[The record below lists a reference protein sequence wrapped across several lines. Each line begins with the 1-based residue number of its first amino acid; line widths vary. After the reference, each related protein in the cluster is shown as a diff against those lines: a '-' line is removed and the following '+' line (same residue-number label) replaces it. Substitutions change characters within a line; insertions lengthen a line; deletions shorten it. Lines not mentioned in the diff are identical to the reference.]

1 MKTRSTP
8 ALPTMLVLLAAILRR
23 RPGQGRLAVALFACL
38 AVLATAACG
47 GAEEEAA
54 PTEDAV
60 ALKLGYSDWP
70 GWVAWEI
77 AKEKGFFEKNGVAV
91 ELVWMDYVA
100 SMEAFAAGALDAV
113 AMTNG
118 DALVSGAT
126 AKKPST
132 AILVNDYSNGNDMV
146 VAAAGIASVSALK
159 GKKIGVE
166 VGFVDHLLLL
176 HALESAGVAPADVEF
191 VNVPTNELPQALAA
205 GGVDAISAWQP
216 ASGQAL
222 KIVAGSKPVYT
233 SAEAPGIIYD
243 MLQVSRESLSARRAD
258 WLAVVRTWYDVV
270 DYMNDPA
277 NKAEMLGILAARVGL
292 TPEEYEPLLAGT
304 YILPLPEAI
313 GVLTGA
319 ADAGFE
325 SVAGSST
332 AVDAFNVENGVYPAL
347 EFAPAYLDPSLTLE
361 VATERGVEAPGT

>member
-1 MKTRSTP
+1 
-8 ALPTMLVLLAAILRR
+8 LLVLLAALLRR
-23 RPGQGRLAVALFACL
+23 HPAQGRLRVALLACL
-38 AVLATAACG
+38 AVLAAAACG
-47 GAEEEAA
+47 GAEDEAA
-54 PTEDAV
+54 VEAAV
-60 ALKLGYSDWP
+60 PLKLGYSDWP

-113 AMTNG
+113 SMTNG

-146 VAAAGIASVSALK
+146 VAGPGLASLRDLR

-176 HALESAGVAPADVEF
+176 HALESAGIAPSDVEF

-222 KIVAGSKPVYT
+222 KIVSGSTPVYT

-258 WLAVVRTWYDVV
+258 WLNVVRTWYDVV
-270 DYMNDPA
+270 DYMSDPA
-277 NKAEMLGILAARVGL
+277 NKAEMLGILSARVGL

-313 GVLTGA
+313 AVLTGS
-319 ADAGFE
+319 ADLAFE

-332 AVDAFNVENGVYPAL
+332 AVDAFNVENQVYPAL
-347 EFAPAYLDPSLTLE
+347 EYAPAYLDPSLTLE
-361 VATERGVEAPGT
+361 VAEERGEKAPGT